1 MHPWADG
8 NGRMSRL
15 LMNFIQY
22 EAGIVPAII
31 KKENRAEYIQSLASS
46 QEKDDAADFLQFML
60 SHHIRNL
67 SEQIEEYKTSLEMS
81 GN

>member
-22 EAGIVPAII
+22 EAGIIPSII
-31 KKENRAEYIQSLASS
+31 KRKIGQNIFKVFLLHKTRMILRSSYILCFAPYT
-46 QEKDDAADFLQFML
+46 E
-60 SHHIRNL
+60 L
-67 SEQIEEYKTSLEMS
+67 SEQIEEYKTRLK
-81 GN
+81 